1 MKFIEMTA
9 RDELRELGNASAAG
23 LAGAFLGL
31 LLGFGDLGGV
41 VWYDVR
47 AAIVLAVVLGATF
60 FCSVVI
66 CAVFRPGDDD
76 E

>member
-1 MKFIEMTA
+1 MQKREMTA
-9 RDELRELGNASAAG
+9 RDELRELGNAAGAG

-41 VWYDVR
+41 IWYDLQ
-47 AAIVLAVVLGATF
+47 AAIVLAVALGATF
-60 FCSVVI
+60 FCAVVI
-66 CAVFRPGDDD
+66 CAVFWPGDDD

>member
-1 MKFIEMTA
+1 MKFREMTM
-9 RDELRELGNASAAG
+9 RDELRELGNAAGAG

-31 LLGFGDLGGV
+31 LLGFGNLGGV
-41 VWYDVR
+41 IWYDLR
-47 AAIVLAVVLGATF
+47 AAIVLAVVLGAAF